1 MDAVEAVGMN
11 EQETFHKER
20 FVMILA
26 ILFGL
31 LWFFGQAS
39 KVPSFDPIPD
49 ISSDLMDDLDKI
61 QDALKQP
68 EECKHEQPPIDSEP
82 VKKEIREIIM
92 FSSKSC
98 PPCKRWWDVERETF
112 ERRGYTVAMCYDHQ
126 YAKTPTF
133 AITDGSKSIEIVG
146 YMTPDQL
153 AKELAK

>member
-1 MDAVEAVGMN
+1 MDTVEAIGMSD
-11 EQETFHKER
+11 QETFHKER
-20 FVMILA
+20 FIVILA

-31 LWFFGQAS
+31 LWFFCQS
-39 KVPSFDPIPD
+39 EKVPSFDPIPD

-68 EECKHEQPPIDSEP
+68 EECKHPQQPNDQEP

-98 PPCKRWWDVERETF
+98 PPCKRWWDVEREAF
-112 ERRGYTVAMCYDHQ
+112 ERRGYTVAVCYDHQ
-126 YAKTPTF
+126 YARTPTF

-146 YMTPDQL
+146 YMTPEQL
-153 AKELAK
+153 AKGLAK